1 MTKREWMERE
11 TAGLLTVEN
20 ETGNEEATPEWKAAM
35 SRIFFDAFTH
45 SAKLHEMLDKA
56 ALYGLELHNKETGGF
71 LK

>member
-20 ETGNEEATPEWKAAM
+20 ETGDEEATPEWKAAM
-35 SRIFFDAFTH
+35 CRLFFDAFTN
-45 SAKLHEMLDKA
+45 SAQLREMLDKA
-56 ALYGLELHNKETGGF
+56 ALYGLELLNKETGGF